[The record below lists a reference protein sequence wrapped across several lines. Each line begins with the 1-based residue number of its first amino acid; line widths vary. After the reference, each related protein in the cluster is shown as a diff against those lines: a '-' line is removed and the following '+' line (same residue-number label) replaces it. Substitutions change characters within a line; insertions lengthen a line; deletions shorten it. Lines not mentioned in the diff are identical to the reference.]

1 MALNRP
7 GNAEHT
13 SVLNYVEGL
22 TPVAKKESQY
32 LYNKEDLITL
42 RPGREHAWVDR
53 SIEQLLR
60 VADCRPLRVCTSRT
74 KQIDQC

>member
-7 GNAEHT
+7 GKAEHT

-22 TPVAKKESQY
+22 TPVAKKESRY

-42 RPGREHAWVDR
+42 RPGREHAWLDR

-60 VADCRPLRVCTSRT
+60 VADCRPLRVCIFWR
-74 KQIDQC
+74 DQVDIR